1 MFGALHVALGALV
14 LSIGSPEVRPVEN
27 VLSVETREACSGL
40 SEAECCGQMLEL
52 AGFRA
57 QGDHL
62 PRLIRGGIKLACGDA
77 DREVSPQVCR
87 SLLMT
92 RGFSG
97 PEADRACGPAKGAC
111 AGNGD
116 CQQCMQDLRK
126 LDYDGAHHACHA
138 VTFRPKQR
146 SGTVTVKKVFVI
158 GKNGK
163 VDTELRFGTR
173 SESKE

>member
-14 LSIGSPEVRPVEN
+14 LSIGSPDPRPVQSA
-27 VLSVETREACSGL
+27 VSVETREACSGL
-40 SEAECCGQMLEL
+40 DAAECCGQMLEL

-62 PRLIRGGIKLACGDA
+62 PRLIRGSIRLACGEPSH
-77 DREVSPQVCR
+77 EVAPQVCR

-92 RGFSG
+92 RGFDAA
-97 PEADRACGPAKGAC
+97 EADRACGPAKSAC
-111 AGNGD
+111 AGNAT
-116 CQQCMQDLRK
+116 CQQCMRDLRK
-126 LDYDGAHHACHA
+126 LDYEGAYHACHA
-138 VTFRPKQR
+138 VTYRAKKR

-163 VDTELRFGTR
+163 VSTELRFGTQER
-173 SESKE
+173 SRD